1 MHVLFLTSN
10 TGGKVLETKVGHVL
24 QNERQ
29 FFCSGCERGVM
40 GTDEMCLL
48 KNGLNQ
54 QFSTGGDGASPPPPS
69 PPPPQGRF
77 DYFFRG
83 HFCRN

>member
-1 MHVLFLTSN
+1 MEQMHVLFLTSN

-29 FFCSGCERGVM
+29 FFCGGWERGVM

-54 QFSTGGDGASPPPPS
+54 QFSTGGI
-69 PPPPQGRF
+69 QQVKT
-77 DYFFRG
+77 
-83 HFCRN
+83 RNAAKHLTVQSMCVHAC